1 LAKVQVGDPLKGYRP
16 PQSRAAQRP
25 YALMLTIPL

>member
-1 LAKVQVGDPLKGYRP
+1 LKGCRP
-16 PQSRAAQRP
+16 QQSRAAQRP

>member
-1 LAKVQVGDPLKGYRP
+1 LKGYRP